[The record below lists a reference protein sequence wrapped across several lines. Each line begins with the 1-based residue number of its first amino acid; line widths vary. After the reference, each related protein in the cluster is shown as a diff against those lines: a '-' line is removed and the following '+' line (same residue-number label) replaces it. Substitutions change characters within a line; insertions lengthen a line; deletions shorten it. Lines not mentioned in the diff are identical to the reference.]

1 MKKPGGAPLLAAPLA
16 AALLAGCASDGSYAG
31 PDFPFLPGY
40 RGAQGSPVLLDNLAW
55 WTRLGDPALDRLVT
69 RALAGTPDL
78 AAARARVEAA
88 MAARDGLPN
97 AAIVSSEAALRVEG
111 TEAGSERSAPLRF
124 GLEWILDPY
133 GVRRDRLR
141 AAEARIDAAEAES
154 DAARLLLLSNLATA
168 YVDLRYE
175 EQRLTLARRELAAR
189 QRTASLIDTLLSQG
203 EATRLEEVR
212 AQARIAE
219 LRADLP
225 ALQAAP
231 EATRNEIAVLLG
243 LAPGALP
250 PDLGAALQGDSQP
263 VPSLSPDV
271 GIPADLLR
279 NRPDIRVAERR
290 YAAALAELDAAEAS
304 RYPSLSLSGAI
315 TLDLLG
321 GGLGYFLGPALQ
333 LPDISGNNGRGAEA
347 QARAAVHLA
356 HAEWQQAVLAA
367 LLEVENALLDYDAAT
382 TAAGAAQR
390 ALTLYRET
398 VTLTRDLYE
407 AGEVA
412 LGDLIDAELA
422 VAEAER
428 RLARLRRD
436 QAQSFVA
443 LNIRLGA
450 GHRVGA

>member
-1 MKKPGGAPLLAAPLA
+1 MKRPGGAPLLAATLS
-16 AALLAGCASDGSYAG
+16 AALLAGCASDGSYVG

-40 RGAQGSPVLLDNLAW
+40 RGATGSPVLLDNLAW
-55 WTRLGDPALDRLVT
+55 WTRLQDPVLDRLVA
-69 RALAGTPDL
+69 RALSGTPTL
-78 AAARARVEAA
+78 AAAQARVEAA
-88 MAARDGLPN
+88 RAARDGLPH
-97 AAIVSSEAALRVEG
+97 AAIVSSQVGLRVEG
-111 TEAGSERSAPLRF
+111 TEAGSDRTAPLRF
-124 GLEWILDPY
+124 GLDWILDPY

-141 AAEARIDAAEAES
+141 AAEARVDAAEAES

-175 EQRLTLARRELAAR
+175 EERLALARRELGAR
-189 QRTASLIDTLLSQG
+189 QRTAGLIDTLLNQG

-212 AQARIAE
+212 AQARVAE
-219 LRADLP
+219 LRAELP
-225 ALQAAP
+225 ALQTAP
-231 EATRNEIAVLLG
+231 QATRNEIAVLIG

-250 PDLGAALQGDSQP
+250 PDLAAALQGSGQP
-263 VPSLSPDV
+263 LPTLSPEV

-290 YAAALAELDAAEAS
+290 YAAALAELDAAEAA

-333 LPDISGNNGRGAEA
+333 LPDISGNNGRAGAA

-356 HAEWQQAVLAA
+356 HAEWQQAVLGA
-367 LLEVENALLDYDAAT
+367 LLEVENALLAYDAAT

-390 ALTLYRET
+390 ALSLYRET
-398 VTLTRDLYE
+398 VALTRNLYE
-407 AGEVA
+407 TGEVA

-428 RLARLRRD
+428 RLAELRR
-436 QAQSFVA
+436 QRAQSFVE

-450 GHRVGA
+450 GHRVGG